1 MSEADV
7 YISAAEAASRLAVS
21 GTGLRRLAD
30 IYAEVHGPLE
40 RDHKTNNR
48 LWTLTVVERLEEART
63 LMRSGRAASVKDAL
77 VAVAGGVE
85 APVGALSTP
94 ARGLAQGGAALEM
107 LAQRFEALERDN
119 REMRR
124 LLQEVL
130 ELNRAL
136 ARQLEAPKDT
146 SKSEPEL
153 ARMNAYLLGELE
165 RRRLEDETK
174 KRRRPWWRFW

>member
-1 MSEADV
+1 MSEAEV

-77 VAVAGGVE
+77 VAVAEGVE

-94 ARGLAQGGAALEM
+94 ARGLAQGAALEM

-119 REMRR
+119 REMRGQ
-124 LLQEVL
+124 LQEVL

-136 ARQLEAPKDT
+136 ARYLEAPRDT
-146 SKSEPEL
+146 SNSEPEL
-153 ARMNAYLLGELE
+153 ARINAYLLGELE